1 MKHIIILMI
10 IGLFGFNMN
19 GQIVINEIN
28 YKDAI
33 GFETKDWIELY
44 NNGNTAVNI
53 SYWVFKDNDDLHE
66 FIIPQGTVLNPN
78 SYLVLAQFLADFQT
92 YFPGVTNVIGDF
104 TFGLSGGGELIR
116 LFDNN
121 GVLKDYVAYDDVPP
135 WPTEP
140 DGNGPT
146 LELKN
151 PNLDNALPSSWAA
164 SLPPNA
170 AHGTPGW
177 QNSTYILGMDD
188 FSRTT
193 VSISPNPLT
202 HVSEVIIG
210 NMTSP
215 VSLMIYDLL
224 GRETHATRSDTNTF
238 VLKREQ
244 FKTGIYILK
253 LMTEDGTVLDI
264 QKLVVK

>member
-1 MKHIIILMI
+1 MKHILFFLIVA
-10 IGLFGFNMN
+10 LFGFNMN

-33 GFETKDWIELY
+33 GFETKDWIELH
-44 NNGNTAVNI
+44 NNGNTAINI

-66 FIIPQGTVLNPN
+66 FTIPQGTVINPH
-78 SYLVLAQFLADFQT
+78 SYLVLAQSLADFQT

-121 GVLKDYVAYDDVPP
+121 SVLKDFVEYDDEAP
-135 WPTEP
+135 WPIEP

-146 LELKN
+146 LELIN
-151 PNLDNALPSSWAA
+151 PNLDNALASSWAA

-170 AHGTPGW
+170 AHGTPGE
-177 QNSTYILGMDD
+177 QNSTYIMGIDD
-188 FSRTT
+188 YSTST

-202 HVSEVIIG
+202 STSEIIIT
-210 NMTSP
+210 NVTSP
-215 VSLMIYDLL
+215 VKLAIYDLL
-224 GRETHATRSDTNTF
+224 GREIHVMQSNKHHF
-238 VLKREQ
+238 VLKREL
-244 FKTGIYILK
+244 FKAGIYLVK
-253 LMTEDGTVLDI
+253 LTTDSNSILDI
-264 QKLVVK
+264 QKLIVK